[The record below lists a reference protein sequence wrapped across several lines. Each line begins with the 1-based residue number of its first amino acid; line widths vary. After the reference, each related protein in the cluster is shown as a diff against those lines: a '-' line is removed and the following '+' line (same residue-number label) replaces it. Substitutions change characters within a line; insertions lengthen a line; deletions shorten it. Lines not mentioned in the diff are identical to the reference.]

1 MTISS
6 RTMRL
11 ALKTCVI
18 AFLLTLPFVGQAQTI
33 AQKPKRIYITLDVSG
48 SMDGNKYI
56 MANYAA
62 QTIAVFSNPE
72 DIVNV
77 YYLGKRH
84 GIGSSN
90 GYKQLQIPF
99 NRHPGQNTYHEISD
113 LGTFLRDYHPDPK
126 YQDWLFIIGDGD
138 WNYAKALADYEAT
151 TKKLSD
157 LFASGQLQVCYL
169 QTGNTLSMDY
179 PFTEFLLLQSSPL
192 IEIRRS
198 DTTATSVLSNCTFF
212 ANKILGF
219 SNTQVPLQQQG
230 PACVTFRSEFPLDH
244 CVLVYQSDKTNA
256 NEVAIA
262 SVECGQ
268 RRVNYHVK
276 GNPSTKPLVQPG
288 NQVLNGV
295 VWELSC
301 PQTIPANEAVKV
313 CFNQDVDVKSLTLY
327 PYVDVTLRMRP
338 FSMVQDTLVRAGAEL
353 FKICDKDDHVLVKIS
368 ATDKHN
374 HKFPP
379 PLMQRMNVKII
390 AGGKEVTAI
399 YSAEDTTFQAALEL
413 SGDTLSYFSKVESP
427 GYFSRVSPPQ
437 TVVKSDQVCP
447 PERVPLITLP
457 VQQFNAVTFD
467 ALMTGGSLEGVVN
480 DTLFQALAA
489 AGVFDDKTM
498 HVSNSWMLEDA
509 GLSVDGLSITITQKP
524 RNGLCEC
531 AFPDTLRYEVTL
543 RSTNGILHD
552 GKLYEGIV
560 IPITVPV
567 DKRGWWE
574 RCWMYV
580 VIVLS
585 LIAFVFYLIGLLK
598 KKRFH
603 KGARLKNSYVVEGSP
618 KEVEKSGKPMREP
631 GFGPWLSR
639 WFNPFVDEKTTLKF
653 VRPKTPSMTFTAS
666 NSKNKVLLSEASFDS
681 KKMTIPGYTPPPKDI
696 NQKTS
701 IGKPIDIPNGTA
713 IEIKATQG
721 GETTRLGHVKY
732 LVEEKKKKNGY
743 LFFVITLLLG
753 SIAAIGIVLFT
764 LMKSI

>member
-560 IPITVPV
+560 IPIIVPV

-732 LVEEKKKKNGY
+732 LVEGKDEKNGY

>member
-99 NRHPGQNTYHEISD
+99 NRHSGQNTYHEISD
-113 LGTFLRDYHPDPK
+113 LSAFIKDYRPDPN

-138 WNYAKALADYEAT
+138 WNYAKALANYEAT
-151 TKKLSD
+151 TQKLSD
-157 LFASGQLQVCYL
+157 LFATGQLQVCYL
-169 QTGNTLSMDY
+169 QTGNTLSTDY

-262 SVECGQ
+262 SVECGK

-338 FSMVQDTLVRAGAEL
+338 FSMVQDTLVRTGADL

-390 AGGKEVTAI
+390 AGGKEVTAV
-399 YSAEDTTFQAALEL
+399 YSAEDTTFQAVLEM

-457 VQQFNAVTFD
+457 VQQFGAVTFD
-467 ALMTGGSLEGVVN
+467 DLMSEGVFTGIIN
-480 DTLFQALAA
+480 DTLFHALAA
-489 AGVFDDKTM
+489 AGVFDNKTISTS
-498 HVSNSWMLEDA
+498 HSWMLESA
-509 GLSVDGLSITITQKP
+509 GFSVDGLAITITQKP
-524 RNGLCEC
+524 RSGLCEC

-543 RSTNGILHD
+543 RSTNGILYN
-552 GKLYEGIV
+552 GKLYEGVV

-567 DKRGWWE
+567 VKRGWWM
-574 RCWMYV
+574 RCWGYFA
-580 VIVLS
+580 L
-585 LIAFVFYLIGLLK
+585 FIGLLLFIIYLRAL
-598 KKRFH
+598 KRKHRFG
-603 KGARLKNSYVVEGSP
+603 KYASITAIRYNRYGEEDSLSFQILLREKNTSA
-618 KEVEKSGKPMREP
+618 
-631 GFGPWLSR
+631 WLSR
-639 WFNPFVDEKTTLKF
+639 WFLPTNEKRMPSFVSPDVSSIMFVAGESPTYVNVPKANIIPPHIVFPNYDPENDKDPSKF
-653 VRPKTPSMTFTAS
+653 VRL
-666 NSKNKVLLSEASFDS
+666 ND
-681 KKMTIPGYTPPPKDI
+681 KD
-696 NQKTS
+696 K
-701 IGKPIDIPNGTA
+701 
-713 IEIKATQG
+713 IEIM
-721 GETTRLGHVKY
+721 
-732 LVEEKKKKNGY
+732 KNEFTKDGY
-743 LFFVITLLLG
+743 LQYNSG
-753 SIAAIGIVLFT
+753 KGIVSGNKLLFAL
-764 LMKSI
+764 LMLSAIVAEGFVTWMLVKSLIQLFF